1 MFNKIESISK
11 VSSASN
17 KKIQPVRRHSKE
29 EIEKL
34 YKDYQEDSDDRKAF
48 EEYLNKYPNPD
59 KLSFDELLK
68 RAASGHPLTAKEIQE
83 KQTGLIID
91 VGKKSEDD
99 DGVILSISSKK

>member
-34 YKDYQEDSDDRKAF
+34 YKDYQEASDDRKAF

-83 KQTGLIID
+83 TGLIID